1 MENQQIIQKFY
12 EAFSN
17 KDYATM
23 GSLYHPEARFTDE
36 AFVNLNASQVADMWK
51 MLITNGKDLKLSF
64 SGIAADAT
72 TNTGKA
78 HWDADYTFSITKKK
92 VHNSIDATFE
102 FKDGL
107 IFRHRDRFNFYLW
120 ARQALGFIGLL
131 LGWTSFLQNKVS
143 QTAMQQLKK
152 FSENQSKKQL

>member
-23 GSLYHPEARFTDE
+23 GSLYHPDATFTDE
-36 AFVNLNASQVADMWK
+36 AFVNLNATQVADMWE
-51 MLITNGKDLKLSF
+51 MLVKNGKDLKLTF
-64 SGIAADAT
+64 SDISVAA
-72 TNTGKA
+72 NTGKA
-78 HWDADYTFSITKKK
+78 HWDAYYTFSKTGNK

-107 IFRHRDRFNFYLW
+107 IFRHRDKFDFHRW
-120 ARQALGFIGLL
+120 SRQALGFVGLL

-152 FSENQSKKQL
+152 FSENKTRK

>member
-23 GSLYHPEARFTDE
+23 GGLYHPDTIFTDE
-36 AFVNLNASQVADMWK
+36 AFVNLNASQVADMWE
-51 MLITNGKDLKLSF
+51 MLIKNGKDLKVTF
-64 SGIAADAT
+64 SDISAT
-72 TNTGKA
+72 QNTGKA
-78 HWDADYTFSITKKK
+78 HWDAYYTFSKTRNK

-107 IFRHRDRFNFYLW
+107 IFRHRDKFDFHRW
-120 ARQALGFIGLL
+120 SRQALGFVGLL

-143 QTAMQQLKK
+143 QTAMQQLKR
-152 FSENQSKKQL
+152 FSENKAKK

>member
-17 KDYATM
+17 KDYAIM
-23 GSLYHPEARFTDE
+23 GSLYHPEASFTDE
-36 AFVNLNASQVADMWK
+36 AFINLNASQVADMWQ
-51 MLITNGKDLKLSF
+51 MLITNGKDLKVVYSDI
-64 SGIAADAT
+64 SADAT
-72 TNTGKA
+72 TGKA
-78 HWDADYTFSITKKK
+78 HWDADYTFSLTEKK

-107 IFRHRDRFNFYLW
+107 IFRHRDRFNFW
-120 ARQALGFIGLL
+120 VWSRQALGFAGML

-152 FSENQSKKQL
+152 FSENKAKNRNK

>member
-12 EAFSN
+12 GAFSN
-17 KDYATM
+17 KDYVTM
-23 GSLYHPEARFTDE
+23 GSLYHPQATFTDE
-36 AFVNLNASQVADMWK
+36 AFVNLNASQVADMWE
-51 MLITNGKDLKLSF
+51 MLITRGTDLKLSF
-64 SGIAADAT
+64 SDISTDG
-72 TNTGKA
+72 NTGKA
-78 HWDADYTFSITKKK
+78 HWDADYTFSKTGNK

-107 IFRHRDRFNFYLW
+107 IFRHRDRFNFHLW
-120 ARQALGFIGLL
+120 SRQALGFVGLL

-152 FSENQSKKQL
+152 FSENKAKKQK